1 MNIFDSVVRQAVHC
15 FVVAADFRH
24 WWQGVD
30 TFWDG
35 HHSVFWGQALQSDH
49 GLYARE
55 VRHHGTEGAVWAHT
69 VRGEVSLMDPEDFW
83 GGICFENYQW
93 NGLALLINVFFMMLV
108 KCVSAE
114 AFDCVIETYSEFFHF
129 RLPNIKLQI

>member
-55 VRHHGTEGAVWAHT
+55 VGHHGTEGAVWAHT
-69 VRGEVSLMDPEDFW
+69 VRGEVSPRDPEDFW
-83 GGICFENYQW
+83 G
-93 NGLALLINVFFMMLV
+93 
-108 KCVSAE
+108 
-114 AFDCVIETYSEFFHF
+114 EFV
-129 RLPNIKLQI
+129 LKITNEMA